1 MNLQNR
7 YDVEIAKRE
16 IGKEGLCV
24 ALGVL
29 LLRFLCQSKRS
40 QTFCFLANG
49 ARSRLVFSHRLS
61 TVTSGLLLFEAFF
74 RPLPGPIVN
83 HGRSLV

>member
-1 MNLQNR
+1 MAGLS
-7 YDVEIAKRE
+7 VKRWDYRRARKFKE
-16 IGKEGLCV
+16 LLFIG
-24 ALGVL
+24 LGVP

-61 TVTSGLLLFEAFF
+61 TVTSTFFLFETFF
-74 RPLPGPIVN
+74 RSLSGQIGI
-83 HGRSLV
+83 HSRSLV